1 MNVPE
6 YIKLAKQVLKEDAGS
21 EGMQYIVEAKSGLKA
36 LENENL
42 IIDEV
47 KQENGITAA
56 RVRFSYPRD
65 YGFALNTIKENL
77 DGIEITALK
86 LVY

>member
-6 YIKLAKQVLKEDAGS
+6 YIKLAKKVLNEDAGS
-21 EGMQYIVEAKSGLKA
+21 EGMQYIVEAKSGLAA
-36 LENENL
+36 LENETL

-47 KQENGITAA
+47 KQENGLTSA
-56 RVRFSYPRD
+56 RVRFTFPHD
-65 YGFALNTIKENL
+65 YGFALNKIKENL
-77 DGIEITALK
+77 ENIDITSLK